1 MKYMGSKARIKKE
14 ILPLIL
20 KDRKENQYFVD
31 LMCGGFN
38 LIDSVEGNRIANDL
52 NYYLIEMF
60 RALLGGW
67 IPCDFYDKDFYNEV
81 KNNKEKFPPY
91 LVGWL
96 GFVCSFSG
104 KWFGGFAG
112 YYPESRRSK
121 TGILPSYQNE
131 SKKSILKQLEKLK
144 DVLIFNEKYFEI
156 EIPENSIVYFDPPYK
171 GTTKYFTDFD
181 HDFFYNYVRKLKK
194 EGHQVFVSE
203 YEMPSDFI
211 CIWEK
216 EISSQLSA
224 NGKIGGSKNS
234 VEKLFTL

>member
-1 MKYMGSKARIKKE
+1 MGSKARIKKE

-20 KDRKENQYFVD
+20 KNRTENQFFVD
-31 LMCGGFN
+31 LMGGGMN
-38 LIDSVEGNRIANDL
+38 LIDSVEGNRIANDF
-52 NYYLIEMF
+52 NFYLIEMWKE
-60 RALLGGW
+60 LLNGW
-67 IPCDFYDKDFYNEV
+67 KPEKFYSRDFYNEV

-91 LVGWL
+91 LVGWI
-96 GFVCSFSG
+96 GFNCSYSG
-104 KWFGGFAG
+104 KWFAGFAG
-112 YYPESRRSK
+112 KVK
-121 TGILPSYQNE
+121 TQIGTIRNYQDEAKRNV
-131 SKKSILKQLEKLK
+131 LKQKENLK
-144 DVLIFNEKYFEI
+144 DVIFENKNYFEV

-171 GTTKYFTDFD
+171 GTSKYFTDFD
-181 HDFFYNYVRKLKK
+181 HDFFYNYVRKLKN